1 MDHDMSTQHT
11 VELNG
16 SYFNPVPG
24 SVVVGMH
31 AAKLLRKHVVKQWV
45 SSMFPDIYI
54 PYPAKSKGSSSH
66 LPQDRLWWLCMLS
79 HQIESK
85 G

>member
-45 SSMFPDIYI
+45 SSMFPDIY
-54 PYPAKSKGSSSH
+54 PKDPV
-66 LPQDRLWWLCMLS
+66 RL
-79 HQIESK
+79 K
-85 G
+85 TTF

>member
-1 MDHDMSTQHT
+1 MDHDMLTRHT
-11 VELNG
+11 VKMKG

-45 SSMFPDIYI
+45 QKVVQEY
-54 PYPAKSKGSSSH
+54 
-66 LPQDRLWWLCMLS
+66 
-79 HQIESK
+79 
-85 G
+85 